1 MALSSA
7 NQGALAGDALPVFAD
22 GADAPPSGTLVAA
35 IPAAMRNDAEIQA
48 LLTGARAY
56 AFHDAGRGAEARR
69 RAGERLRRIIGGL
82 PRALCPASYSAEGFT
97 NTFGAAPA
105 GGW

>member
-1 MALSSA
+1 MEAIRAAL
-7 NQGALAGDALPVFAD
+7 
-22 GADAPPSGTLVAA
+22 
-35 IPAAMRNDAEIQA
+35 RNDAEIHA
-48 LLTGARAY
+48 LLIGTRAY
-56 AFHDAGRGAEARR
+56 AFHDAGGAAARR